1 MDPAFNVSIKV
12 QYLILIFI
20 TTIRNFVPISL
31 LVTVEMV
38 KYFQAWFI
46 EWDSDFVCRT
56 SGVSAAVQ

>member
-20 TTIRNFVPISL
+20 TTLRNFVPISL

-46 EWDSDFVCRT
+46 EWDSDLICRT
-56 SGVSAAVQ
+56 RGVSAAVQ

>member
-20 TTIRNFVPISL
+20 TTVRNFVPISL

-38 KYFQAWFI
+38 KYFQAAFI
-46 EWDSDFVCRT
+46 EWDSDLICRT
-56 SGVSAAVQ
+56 RGVSAAVQ

>member
-1 MDPAFNVSIKV
+1 MDPAFNVSIKF

-20 TTIRNFVPISL
+20 TTVRNFVPISL

-46 EWDSDFVCRT
+46 EWDSDLICRT
-56 SGVSAAVQ
+56 RGEGAAVQ

>member
-20 TTIRNFVPISL
+20 TTVRNFVPISL

-46 EWDSDFVCRT
+46 EWDSDLICRT
-56 SGVSAAVQ
+56 RGVSAAVQ